1 MTADRKGQ
9 GFQMARKD
17 EVFQIALSDKKIPLL
32 TLDNKWHQLFTQAD
46 TTPEIQ
52 MYEKQLNEL
61 VKRQSKA
68 NTESKDIRKIKKKLM
83 EEIVLLAD
91 ELVRDSENPRL
102 LKKMEDHKRLVSEC
116 NEKLEKYEQ
125 ELLELP
131 REIDKTNRSLMLAS
145 MEACYKKI
153 HTNDSEIET
162 ISNWIEQ
169 TRRELKKKMVR
180 KQEAEAMNNA
190 LYSYM
195 HDIFGAD
202 VIEIFDM
209 KYQKEYAEK
218 SHTKKESKRK
228 KRDKGVPES

>member
-1 MTADRKGQ
+1 
-9 GFQMARKD
+9 MARKD
-17 EVFQIALSDKKIPLL
+17 EVFQKALSDKKIPIL
-32 TLDNKWHQLFTQAD
+32 TLDHKWHQLFTQAD

-52 MYEKQLNEL
+52 MLEKQLNEL

-91 ELVRDSENPRL
+91 ELVREPDSQKL
-102 LKKMEDHKRLVSEC
+102 LKNMDDHKRLVNEC
-116 NEKLEKYEQ
+116 NEKLENYEQ

-131 REIDKTNRSLMLAS
+131 REIDKINRSLMLAS
-145 MEACYKKI
+145 MDACYQKI
-153 HTNDSEIET
+153 HINDKEIET
-162 ISNWIEQ
+162 ISTWVDQ

-209 KYQKEYAEK
+209 KYQKEYADREGI
-218 SHTKKESKRK
+218 KKGAKRK
-228 KRDKGVPES
+228 KKDKGVPES

>member
-1 MTADRKGQ
+1 
-9 GFQMARKD
+9 MAKKD
-17 EVFQIALSDKKIPLL
+17 EVFRNALADKKIPLL

-46 TTPEIQ
+46 MTVEIH
-52 MYEKQLNEL
+52 MLESKLNEL

-91 ELVRDSENPRL
+91 ELVKNPDS
-102 LKKMEDHKRLVSEC
+102 KKLSKDMDEHKRLVNEC
-116 NEKLEKYEQ
+116 NEKLDAYEQ

-153 HTNDSEIET
+153 HTNTREIET
-162 ISNWIEQ
+162 ISKWIEQ
-169 TRRELKKKMVR
+169 VRRELKKKMVR
-180 KQEAEAMNNA
+180 KQEAEAMNNE

-195 HDIFGAD
+195 HDIFGAH

-209 KYQKEYAEK
+209 KYQKDDTGK
-218 SHTKKESKRK
+218 SNIKKESKK
-228 KRDKGVPES
+228 KKEDKGAPES